1 MPWVL
6 CAALYKD
13 VSASMAS
20 MEMNFI
26 VLHGFLLYL
35 LKKGPEIFKLVLDWG
50 PNSFFSRT
58 ESPFHPQCTSC
69 IESGG
74 GHP

>member
-13 VSASMAS
+13 VSASMTS

-35 LKKGPEIFKLVLDWG
+35 LEKGPEIFKLVLDG
-50 PNSFFSRT
+50 VLIVSFLGQTAHSILIVH
-58 ESPFHPQCTSC
+58 SA
-69 IESGG
+69 
-74 GHP
+74 

>member
-6 CAALYKD
+6 CAALYKH
-13 VSASMAS
+13 VIASMAS
-20 MEMNFI
+20 MEMSFV
-26 VLHGFLLYL
+26 VLHGFLIYL
-35 LKKGPEIFKLVLDWG
+35 LEKGAEIFKLVLDGG

-58 ESPFHPQCTSC
+58 DSLFHPHCTSC
-69 IESGG
+69 LEPGG